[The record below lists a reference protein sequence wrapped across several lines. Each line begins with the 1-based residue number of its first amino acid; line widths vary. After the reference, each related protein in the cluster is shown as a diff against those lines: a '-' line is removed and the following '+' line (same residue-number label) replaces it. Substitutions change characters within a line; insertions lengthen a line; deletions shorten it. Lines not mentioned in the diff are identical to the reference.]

1 MPTPHDIPRAT
12 TKDWLITAGLAVVL
26 SVPMVGAVRLLDG
39 DSPSTLVPD
48 ATTPGATTTA
58 GAAPTAPAG
67 QIVTAPAADRL
78 TRVGDRSASEA
89 AVAKALAD
97 QGRDRIHHASS
108 IGIGHH
114 AALMLVAPELATH
127 TAVQNGDWSD
137 ARTWGGEAPTAGA
150 RVVIP
155 EGVTVTVDGVVDA
168 RLETVGVYGTLRVAT
183 DVDTHLWVDT
193 IVSAPTALFEIG
205 TADQPVRPD
214 VTARITFIDD
224 GPIDRSVD
232 PDQLGRG
239 AVLHGRTEIHG
250 AAITHRTVLGA
261 PAQAGDQ
268 TITLAGDLAGWKV
281 GDQIIVTSTN
291 GPTNDDVRTI
301 TAIATAG
308 GEVTLDSPLQH
319 DHVPPRAD
327 LTVYVGNTS
336 RNVIIESENHQIDR
350 RGHVMFMHTNAVD
363 VNHVRFDHLGR
374 TDKSRPLDDIDFG
387 ESVTE
392 GGHKHDGRFQLGP
405 ANNIRARYSVHV
417 HRGGVDPN
425 TTAARIAGSVVFND
439 PGWGFVNHSSNVD
452 FIDNVAYDVLGGA
465 FFTEAGDEVGS
476 MIGNL
481 AIRSF
486 NPNPE
491 DVFGDE
497 NALDP
502 DLRADRQDY
511 GFQGDG
517 YWLQGNRVML
527 HDNVSAGASG
537 HGFIFWTEGLVEKK
551 GDRAVNSMID
561 VSTLPDPSLVPD
573 RDQIHVWWAPL
584 APVTDNVAYGG
595 TIGFRSR
602 YVHGATYLEDFDTP
616 PQAYLDSLD
625 PVVDGL
631 TVWGNRDGVLL
642 NYNERLSLINADI
655 VGIGHGFQHNL
666 GQTAAVGVGLD
677 LQNEVTNGPGYLHNI
692 RIEGFEM
699 GFLAPRNGVWDVDA
713 MHLANTNDILIHETH
728 RDPRVMHMNNVTFG
742 SLDGTAVA
750 DDDDR
755 RNHVELAFD
764 VSDQP
769 LWFLVPDV
777 LSLNGEGIWRPEQ
790 AAGYVPLGE
799 QFDDEPE
806 FDIDIDTRPYVGL
819 TNAQLQERT
828 GLSLGGAVL
837 PDSAREAAWLRG
849 GLAGPMPPVPTTYPQ
864 MVDPFVVAGDADD
877 DLDEDD
883 EDEFEDDEFEDDD
896 E

>member
-1 MPTPHDIPRAT
+1 MNPSPDITTPTGSKTRDRVLT
-12 TKDWLITAGLAVVL
+12 GVLAVAL
-26 SVPMVGAVRLLDG
+26 SVPMVAAFQLLGSTNTAGVD
-39 DSPSTLVPD
+39 PST
-48 ATTPGATTTA
+48 
-58 GAAPTAPAG
+58 PAG
-67 QIVTAPAADRL
+67 QNAAVSATGAADR
-78 TRVGDRSASEA
+78 AEA
-89 AVAKALAD
+89 AKVIAD
-97 QGRDRIHHASS
+97 RGQDRVHDAGSV
-108 IGIGHH
+108 GMAHH

-127 TAVQNGDWSD
+127 TAAQDGVWSD
-137 ARTWGGEAPTAGA
+137 PATWGGETPTVDA

-155 EGVTVTVDGVVDA
+155 EGVTVTVDGEVGVDL
-168 RLETVGVYGTLRVAT
+168 RTVGVHGTLRFAT
-183 DVDTHLWVDT
+183 DVNTALRVDT
-193 IVSAPTALFEIG
+193 IVSSPTALLEIG
-205 TADQPVRPD
+205 TADNPVRAD
-214 VTARITFIDD
+214 VTARITFVDN
-224 GPIDRSVD
+224 GPIDRSAD
-232 PDQLGRG
+232 PEQLGRG

-250 AAITHRTVLGA
+250 AHTTHRTVLGA

-268 TITLAGDLAGWKV
+268 TITVAGQLDGWTV
-281 GDQIIVTSTN
+281 GDQIIVTSTS

-301 TAIATAG
+301 TDIAG
-308 GEVTLDSPLQH
+308 GVVTLDAPLTH

-327 LTVYVGNTS
+327 LDVYVGNTT
-336 RNVIIESENHQIDR
+336 RNVVFASENPQIDR

-374 TDKSRPLDDIDFG
+374 TDKSRELDDINFG
-387 ESVTE
+387 ETVTE
-392 GGHKHDGRFQLGP
+392 GGHKHDGRFELGP
-405 ANNIRARYSVHV
+405 ATNIRARYSVHV

-476 MIGNL
+476 MVGNL
-481 AIRSF
+481 AIRSV
-486 NPNPE
+486 NP
-491 DVFGDE
+491 DRDQVLGDE

-502 DLRADRQDY
+502 DLRAELQDY

-551 GDRAVNSMID
+551 GDQAVNSMID
-561 VSTLPDPSLVPD
+561 VATLPDPSLVPD

-595 TIGFRSR
+595 TVGFRSR
-602 YVHGATYLEDFDTP
+602 YVHGATYLEDFNPP
-616 PQAYLDSLD
+616 PQAYIDSLD
-625 PVVDGL
+625 PVIDGL

-642 NYNERLSLINADI
+642 NYNERLSLVNADI
-655 VGIGHGFQHNL
+655 VGIGHEFQHNL

-677 LQNEVTNGPGYLHNI
+677 LQNEVTNGPGYVRNI

-699 GFLAPRNGVWDVDA
+699 GFLAPRNGVWHVNGLY
-713 MHLANTNDILIHETH
+713 LANTNDILIHETH

-742 SLDGTAVA
+742 SLEGTAVA
-750 DDDDR
+750 DDESR
-755 RNHVELAFD
+755 RKNVELAFD

-790 AAGYVPLGE
+790 AATHVPFDGG
-799 QFDDEPE
+799 FDDEAE
-806 FDIDIDTRPYVGL
+806 VTTTIDATPYRGK
-819 TNAQLQERT
+819 TNAELQQLT
-828 GLSLGGAVL
+828 GLSLGGAIL
-837 PDSAREAAWLRG
+837 PDTATEVPWLVG
-849 GLAGPMPPVPTTYPQ
+849 GLAGPLPPTPTTYPE
-864 MVDPFVVAGDADD
+864 MVDPFVFAIDDELGDEDEED
-877 DLDEDD
+877 EFDEDD
-883 EDEFEDDEFEDDD
+883 EEFEDD
-896 E
+896 